1 MENAYTKIVKRIY
14 LYCRLFKYKLFNI
27 NIYKVVVFMYII
39 CICWAIEKVQPK
51 NAMYVNLNIF
61 RLEFYIAKN
70 RIASCGKRFGFYC
83 NSF

>member
-1 MENAYTKIVKRIY
+1 
-14 LYCRLFKYKLFNI
+14 
-27 NIYKVVVFMYII
+27 MYII